1 MGFLDGKIK
10 PRYSA
15 NSQTNFMGNTSSPS
29 YNSPAP
35 TGGGFVMGAGMGS
48 SYGRGGV
55 GETTGLQFRTSG
67 VPNFSAMSA
76 PVSEGPGLRFGARL
90 MNAGN
95 TVGSILGA
103 VNPILGAVGAIGG
116 IISSIG
122 ARRRAKRERR
132 RRKRRAIRSENLL
145 LGAAK
150 NVVKDVEQ
158 QKLFTGEA
166 FDIQQ
171 RQGVMNFGQSIR
183 DAQSMMANTNLRTG
197 TGEQTIRDIRT
208 RFDMSQDAAQLGLD
222 QGMYQLGQQK
232 ESRLRDIQG
241 NLLELSAFSGR
252 NINVLDMMG
261 S

>member
-1 MGFLDGKIK
+1 MGFGGG
-10 PRYSA
+10 Y
-15 NSQTNFMGNTSSPS
+15 NSNLQTNFMGNTSSPS

-35 TGGGFVMGAGMGS
+35 TGGGFVMGAGTGS
-48 SYGRGGV
+48 SYGRGGI
-55 GETTGLQFRTSG
+55 GETTGLQFRTRG
-67 VPNFSAMSA
+67 IPNFNAMSFNQDIYAANA
-76 PVSEGPGLRFGARL
+76 PAASIGRLGAA
-90 MNAGN
+90 AGK
-95 TVGSILGA
+95 VGSFLGA

-122 ARRRAKRERR
+122 ARRRARRERR
-132 RRKRRAIRSENLL
+132 RRKRRAIKSENLL

-166 FDIQQ
+166 FNISQ
-171 RQGVMNFGQSIR
+171 REGVMNFGQSIR

-197 TGEQTIRDIRT
+197 TGEQAVRDIRT

-241 NLLELSAFSGR
+241 NLLELSAYSGR